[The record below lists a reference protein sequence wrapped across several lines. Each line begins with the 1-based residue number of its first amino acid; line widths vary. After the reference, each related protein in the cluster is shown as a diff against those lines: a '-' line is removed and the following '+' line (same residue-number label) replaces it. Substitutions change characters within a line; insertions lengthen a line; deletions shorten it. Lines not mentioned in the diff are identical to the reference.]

1 MSDNINHPSHYA
13 DSCSIECIDAMEL
26 IFGQEE
32 LAVYCVIN
40 AFKYMWRWKNKNG
53 YEDLA
58 KAEWYLDKYKSLT
71 DNRKSKRVE
80 KLFDMLDKFKEGGS

>member
-53 YEDLA
+53 Y
-58 KAEWYLDKYKSLT
+58 
-71 DNRKSKRVE
+71 
-80 KLFDMLDKFKEGGS
+80 